1 MAARGGPAPSSFSS
15 RLKLDARKTAVVVRC
30 PLRAW
35 TRPARTSRISLFLHP
50 PKLGMVTRL
59 LLTCFVLL
67 LFPYS
72 SFTNFS
78 GKVVSVL
85 DGDTIEVL
93 HNNHPER
100 IRLNGTDCP
109 EKGEA
114 FGTRAKQATLEL
126 SFGKEVAIQTHG
138 KDKYGRTMAD
148 VLLGDGTNVS
158 HTLVKEGWCWW
169 YRKYALGDTILEE
182 LETRARTAGIGLWA
196 DPHPV
201 PSWEWRHRR

>member
-1 MAARGGPAPSSFSS
+1 
-15 RLKLDARKTAVVVRC
+15 
-30 PLRAW
+30 
-35 TRPARTSRISLFLHP
+35 
-50 PKLGMVTRL
+50 MVTRL

-109 EKGEA
+109 EKGQT
-114 FGTRAKQATLEL
+114 FGTRAKHATSEL
-126 SFGKEVAIQTHG
+126 SFGKEVTIQTHG
-138 KDKYGRTMAD
+138 KDKYGRTMPD
-148 VLLGDGTNVS
+148 VILGDGTN
-158 HTLVKEGWCWW
+158 
-169 YRKYALGDTILEE
+169 
-182 LETRARTAGIGLWA
+182 GLS
-196 DPHPV
+196 DPAEQGRSNG
-201 PSWEWRHRR
+201 PSR